1 MAHMGAGQ
9 GKTPRSEG
17 SSTGSTGPARPSV
30 VVEVAVLTVVGLERR
45 DGGVVPS
52 GPPGGGEPEVR
63 VLLCR
68 RGGRPRHVG
77 WGLPASTVREEER
90 LGAAVVRTLTDTYGI
105 EGREAQQLHVFDEPG
120 REDPGWTLVV
130 AHVVVVP
137 AAALVAAVTSRDDL
151 TLAPIH
157 PPGEAVEAAEIADVI
172 RFPAWAVHANH
183 PTLDEW
189 DPDDADPDLVGRAA
203 LASAL
208 RAVTQPGGAGRSE
221 ASGARSAIPLV
232 SVPAG
237 PDLPRAL
244 DEEVAATLLPLAELY
259 RPRPV
264 VRLPDGQAH
273 LPFDQDQI
281 VRLALERLRASHAG
295 HPDPERLLGEPFT
308 LRALRRLH
316 EAVSGE
322 PLQKD
327 TFRRQV
333 RDHLVELDEY
343 AQGAVGRPA
352 RLYRHRDG

>member
-1 MAHMGAGQ
+1 M
-9 GKTPRSEG
+9 S
-17 SSTGSTGPARPSV
+17 
-30 VVEVAVLTVVGLERR
+30 AVHEK
-45 DGGVVPS
+45 
-52 GPPGGGEPEVR
+52 
-63 VLLCR
+63 
-68 RGGRPRHVG
+68 
-77 WGLPASTVREEER
+77 ER
-90 LGAAVVRTLTDTYGI
+90 LSAAVVRTLTETCGI
-105 EGREAQQLHVFDEPG
+105 EGREPHQLHAFDEPD
-120 REDPGWTLVV
+120 REELGWTLVV
-130 AHVVVVP
+130 AHVMVVP
-137 AAALVAAVTSRDDL
+137 AASLVDAVASRDDL
-151 TLAPIH
+151 TLAPIN
-157 PPGEAVEAAEIADVI
+157 PLGEGVEPAEIADVI
-172 RFPAWAVHANH
+172 RFPTWAVHANH

-189 DPDDADPDLVGRAA
+189 DPDERTGAW
-203 LASAL
+203 SA
-208 RAVTQPGGAGRSE
+208 V
-221 ASGARSAIPLV
+221 PLV

-237 PDLPRAL
+237 PDLPGEV
-244 DEEVAATLLPLAELY
+244 DEEVAATLLPLADLY

-281 VRLALERLRASHAG
+281 VRLALERLRVSHAE

-308 LRALRRLH
+308 LLALRRLH